1 MLVEGR
7 FVSLP
12 IINFLVDEGLNNQ
25 GKTFLCAYVQNFSGI
40 MPKRRNSKFF
50 YTTRSSPTHHTV
62 SRRTEK
68 GEKKLTELNQLKSNF
83 NL

>member
-25 GKTFLCAYVQNFSGI
+25 GKTFLCAYVQKFSGI
-40 MPKRRNSKFF
+40 MPKRRKFF

>member
-12 IINFLVDEGLNNQ
+12 IINFLVDEGLNSQ
-25 GKTFLCAYVQNFSGI
+25 GKTFLCAYVQKFSGI
-40 MPKRRNSKFF
+40 MPKRRKFF

-62 SRRTEK
+62 SRRKEK
-68 GEKKLTELNQLKSNF
+68 GKKKLTENESTKIEF
-83 NL
+83 